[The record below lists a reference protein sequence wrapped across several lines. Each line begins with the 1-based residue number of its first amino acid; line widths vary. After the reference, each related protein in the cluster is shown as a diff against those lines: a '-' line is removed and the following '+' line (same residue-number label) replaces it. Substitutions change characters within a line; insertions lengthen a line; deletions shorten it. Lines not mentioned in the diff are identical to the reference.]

1 MKIDLELKDPDLT
14 VGDLKLGDVFQVKA
28 TRVDHYLVVSLF
40 TPHVKESD
48 RRDSGTVVLGLR
60 TNQVMKLAS
69 DIPVVLIPDA
79 VVTNKGK

>member
-1 MKIDLELKDPDLT
+1 MKIDLECKNPDLT

-40 TPHVKESD
+40 TPHVKESEK
-48 RRDSGTVVLGLR
+48 RDTGTVVLGLR

-69 DIPVVLIPDA
+69 NLPVILIPDA
-79 VVTNKGK
+79 VITNKGK

>member
-28 TRVDHYLVVSLF
+28 TRFGHYLVVGLF
-40 TPHVKESD
+40 TPHVTESNKK
-48 RRDSGTVVLGLR
+48 DSGTVVLSLS

-69 DIPVVLIPDA
+69 DLPVVLIPDA
-79 VVTNKGK
+79 VITNKGK

>member
-1 MKIDLELKDPDLT
+1 MKIDLNLKSKELR

-28 TRVDHYLVVSLF
+28 TCIDYYLVVSLF
-40 TPHVKESD
+40 TPHVTESD

-69 DIPVVLIPDA
+69 DLPVVLIPDA
-79 VVTNKGK
+79 VITNKGK